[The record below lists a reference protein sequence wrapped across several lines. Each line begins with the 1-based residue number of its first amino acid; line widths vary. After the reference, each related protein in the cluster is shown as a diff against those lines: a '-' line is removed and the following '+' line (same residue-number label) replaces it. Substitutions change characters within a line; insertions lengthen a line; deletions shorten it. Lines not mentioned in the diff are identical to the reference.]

1 MKKSAAA
8 IRLAALFLLL
18 AAIVY
23 AAALWRAETIAR
35 SFAERSAAHL
45 KDDAALIRGQIAQLE
60 KELDASA
67 TRIAANISSENRPRL
82 FEQLA
87 AEVRLKHGRG
97 ARIIDSEGEAIAWW
111 GEDYRAPADRTYQFD
126 VTNLYI
132 TRVRKAKNVT
142 VEVFERIENVP
153 GRHGKFH
160 HRDAWVQAT
169 IFHASFPK
177 LEKGSQRFFIA
188 KQNESALYVD
198 VTPRPKDDV
207 VAAKRAEGV
216 SAAAV
221 LLALGAMAVM
231 SAASSRWLSILLVLL
246 ARVALLPVRFP
257 NDSYGIFGFDVY
269 ASKILGPF
277 SKSPFDLLLT
287 AAALLA
293 ILILLRPLAVR
304 PPWWGRAILAALAA
318 WGFVR
323 LVGNFV
329 ANSRVSA
336 LPDHIIPSTPVQA
349 VLFGALLLFGF
360 CVVAFIV
367 RIIDLTRWSMLVRMI
382 VVVLAVTAVV
392 FIPQQVFSRETARN
406 FISDVY
412 APLVAGEA
420 GQLRTMITST
430 LQEEFTRIDLT
441 TILPDDYRHMS
452 LEDLAYALWLRSNLS
467 KWHVPAVISISD
479 EFTRSAI
486 SRFGVGLPQ
495 FDETASSASGE
506 ILQVG
511 RIRRVLMHHDFDVI
525 VFGTTIGLGSVHVV
539 NPGDPGAT
547 AYSDIYREFFDT
559 SSDDRTGLHPQRE
572 PAVYDREGN
581 AQSAMTYRLPQKP
594 SVYFARLKPGQGLW
608 VTSSDP
614 DASALYVRRAENALY
629 VFPLQIPTVAQQI
642 RRAGGVAICA
652 LIVAVLLLAWRSLP
666 RLLEL
671 ARMPRTLDFRARTSI
686 YLTAV
691 VIVPLIAFVLFV
703 RAYLANRL
711 ETEYVERGQTA
722 LNAAQRVI
730 EDYIGSQSAA
740 PEQVLDDEIFSWL
753 ARVIG
758 HDLHLYRGEGL
769 DGVEPPRS
777 LRRARRVRAPARRRI
792 SRHRPARQTDRAG
805 AAHRRQR
812 AIRRDLQSDQPRHG
826 PQLHARAAVHR
837 AGAPDRGAGERPRH
851 DDLHAPRLHRPRRDR
866 GRVPRGRRR
875 DEASAGTRRRRA
887 RRRPRPVRR
896 PCRCPR
902 RSRPRPPRHDIYGH
916 GPIDPQT
923 TGRAAPRARP
933 PADAAREHHRRRGR
947 ARPRDASRR
956 DEPDGPPSLR
966 TRQCGDRCP
975 QRSRCR

>member
-18 AAIVY
+18 AAIAY
-23 AAALWRAETIAR
+23 AVALWRAATIAG
-35 SFAERSAAHL
+35 SFTQRSAAHL

-60 KELDASA
+60 KELDGSA
-67 TRIAANISSENRPRL
+67 MRIAANFSDDRPRL
-82 FEQLA
+82 FERLA
-87 AEVRLKHGRG
+87 AEVRLTHGRG
-97 ARIIDSEGEAIAWW
+97 ARVIDSEGEAIAWW

-132 TRVRKAKNVT
+132 TRVRKVKNYT
-142 VEVFERIENVP
+142 VEFFERIENVP

-169 IFHASFPK
+169 IFHAGFPK
-177 LEKGSQRFFIA
+177 LEKNAQRFFIA
-188 KQNESALYVD
+188 RQGDSALYVD
-198 VTPRPKDDV
+198 VTPRSKDDV
-207 VAAKRAEGV
+207 VGATRAEGV
-216 SAAAV
+216 SAAAI

-231 SAASSRWLSILLVLL
+231 SAAGSRWLSILLVVL
-246 ARVALLPVRFP
+246 ARIALLPVRFP

-293 ILILLRPLAVR
+293 ILILLRPIAVR

-336 LPDHIIPSTPVQA
+336 LPDHILPSTPVQG

-360 CVVAFIV
+360 CVVAFLL

-392 FIPQQVFSRETARN
+392 FIPQQAFSRESARN

-441 TILPDDYRHMS
+441 TIIPDDYRHMS

-479 EFTRSAI
+479 ELTRSAV

-495 FDETASSASGE
+495 FDETASSTGGE

-511 RIRRVLMHHDFDVI
+511 RVRRVLMHHDFDVI
-525 VFGTTIGLGSVHVV
+525 VLGTTIGLGSVHVV
-539 NPGDPGAT
+539 NPADPGAT

-559 SSDDRTGLHPQRE
+559 SSDDRAGLHPQRE

-581 AQSAMTYRLPQKP
+581 AQGAMTYRLPQKP
-594 SVYFARLKPGQGLW
+594 SVYFAGLKPGQGLW

-629 VFPLQIPTVAQQI
+629 VFPLEIPTVPQQI

-666 RLLEL
+666 RLMEL

-758 HDLHLYRGEGL
+758 HDLHLYRGEEL
-769 DGVEPPRS
+769 MAS
-777 LRRARRVRAPARRRI
+777 
-792 SRHRPARQTDRAG
+792 S
-805 AAHRRQR
+805 
-812 AIRRDLQSDQPRHG
+812 RRDLFAAHVESERLPGDAYLDIVLRG
-826 PQLHARAAVHR
+826 KQLVQ
-837 AGAPDRGAGERPRH
+837 
-851 DDLHAPRLHRPRRDR
+851 APRTA
-866 GRVPRGRRR
+866 G
-875 DEASAGTRRRRA
+875 SAQY
-887 RRRPRPVRR
+887 VE
-896 PCRCPR
+896 
-902 RSRPRPPRHDIYGH
+902 IYS
-916 GPIDPQT
+916 PI
-923 TGRAAPRARP
+923 
-933 PADAAREHHRRRGR
+933 
-947 ARPRDASRR
+947 
-956 DEPDGPPSLR
+956 
-966 TRQCGDRCP
+966 
-975 QRSRCR
+975 